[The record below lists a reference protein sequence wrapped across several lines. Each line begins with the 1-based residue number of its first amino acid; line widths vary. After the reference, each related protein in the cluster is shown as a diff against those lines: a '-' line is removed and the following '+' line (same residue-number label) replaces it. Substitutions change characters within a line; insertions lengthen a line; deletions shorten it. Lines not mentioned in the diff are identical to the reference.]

1 MQNSHLPVDSN
12 LAALMLINAF
22 GDDAAHEAALQ
33 TLTHIA
39 SDDSDRRQYWLAVL
53 RSVLGMQTESETPSL
68 H

>member
-1 MQNSHLPVDSN
+1 
-12 LAALMLINAF
+12 MLINAF